1 MCQICKTRVACRERT
16 SAHEQA
22 LRKATCTHEFLVAR
36 CEHARCQVMCRS
48 RPTEACRALG
58 PAVMLCDD
66 HEQAVR
72 GHVCA
77 TTWPGN
83 RAHATDELGGL
94 HSCPISHSQFS
105 MQRFEESWMRDLAS
119 CNASDGELTC
129 HCSHVQHL
137 CSAIEPALRT
147 SVKPHK
153 SRHQR
158 R

>member
-1 MCQICKTRVACRERT
+1 MHGRSGSAHTCQICKTRVAFREKT

-58 PAVMLCDD
+58 PAVMLCDV
-66 HEQAVR
+66 HEHAYR

-83 RAHATDELGGL
+83 RAHSTDALGGL
-94 HSCPISHSQFS
+94 HSCPISHSACNDLKRAFS
-105 MQRFEESWMRDLAS
+105 LRSLHAMQVMESSRVTARMCS
-119 CNASDGELTC
+119 TC
-129 HCSHVQHL
+129 AAQLSQCY
-137 CSAIEPALRT
+137 AP
-147 SVKPHK
+147 P
-153 SRHQR
+153 
-158 R
+158 